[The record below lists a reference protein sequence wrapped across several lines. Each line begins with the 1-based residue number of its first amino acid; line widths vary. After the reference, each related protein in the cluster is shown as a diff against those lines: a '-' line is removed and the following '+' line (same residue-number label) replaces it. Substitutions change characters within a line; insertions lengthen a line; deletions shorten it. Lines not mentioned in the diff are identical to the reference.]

1 MGVRKGMA
9 IAAII
14 EQYSLGNGSCVVF
27 FDDDAAYL
35 QGVIEYVTRVNLT
48 QVRVRAACARD
59 TRARLRARVRCLL
72 AGVSYALTQGCSR
85 FVPVTSAPQV
95 RVWCGNAAK
104 CSWVQGLAG
113 SADAGG
119 FRAADVQRAVK
130 SCGYQPSLTTEQEHL
145 N

>member
-1 MGVRKGMA
+1 MA

-59 TRARLRARVRCLL
+59 TRAHAVACTREML
-72 AGVSYALTQGCSR
+72 ACGRIIRPHAGLFTVCSR
-85 FVPVTSAPQV
+85 Y
-95 RVWCGNAAK
+95 K
-104 CSWVQGLAG
+104 CSSGESVVWQCCEVLMGSGLG
-113 SADAGG
+113 RVG
-119 FRAADVQRAVK
+119 
-130 SCGYQPSLTTEQEHL
+130 
-145 N
+145 

>member
-1 MGVRKGMA
+1 MSREL
-9 IAAII
+9 I
-14 EQYSLGNGSCVVF
+14 S
-27 FDDDAAYL
+27 
-35 QGVIEYVTRVNLT
+35 R
-48 QVRVRAACARD
+48 RHVRAACARD

-72 AGVSYALTQGCSR
+72 AGLSYALTQGCSR

-130 SCGYQPSLTTEQEHL
+130 SCGYQPSLTT
-145 N
+145 